1 MQFLSA
7 WYLHF
12 FSIPSIFTFAR
23 CEVEENI
30 RLRSVDIFHGA
41 IQTFKFPISI
51 INFSLPLEGTAKCPQ
66 QGDHF

>member
-23 CEVEENI
+23 CEVGENI
-30 RLRSVDIFHGA
+30 PLRSVNIFHGV
-41 IQTFKFPISI
+41 IQTFNIPISI
-51 INFSLPLEGTAKCPQ
+51 INFSLPLKGTAKCLQ
-66 QGDHF
+66 QGDNF